1 MKIKISI
8 LVAAFLG
15 AVAWFAA
22 PALAQ
27 LGSASP
33 VASTVTVGTTSVSL
47 LAANGARH
55 GVTFYNQST
64 NVISVTPGTAAA
76 VASGGGTINIA
87 GSGGMLVVT
96 CSTTYPCGNAWQGI
110 ASGASSVLTIW
121 EY

>member
-1 MKIKISI
+1 MLGIF
-8 LVAAFLG
+8 LAVAVAAFAIWGLR
-15 AVAWFAA
+15 
-22 PALAQ
+22 PASAQ

-33 VASTVTVGTTSVSL
+33 VATTVTVGTSSVQL
-47 LAANGARH
+47 LAANGSRH
-55 GVTFYNQST
+55 GVTFYNQSS
-64 NVISVTPGTAAA
+64 NVISVQPGTAAA

-96 CSTTYPCGNAWQGI
+96 CSTTYPCGNAFQGI